1 MFFCETPP
9 PFHNFPVFCCFR
21 HCCITV
27 WIGGYLCWYLA
38 NAWVGSCRDPNGFTK
53 DAVHYHHD
61 DGGNDND
68 EMCNKGR
75 GKKNSSHGICPLLD
89 LKVNKPLLP
98 LSLPFSIFD
107 SKPSVKGGG
116 GHPETPTAEAIRLDD
131 KLNYSLYISS
141 ISYVCMFC
149 MIRGAVK

>member
-1 MFFCETPP
+1 MASLRMLFI
-9 PFHNFPVFCCFR
+9 
-21 HCCITV
+21 ITMMMV
-27 WIGGYLCWYLA
+27 AMTMMKCAIKEG
-38 NAWVGSCRDPNGFTK
+38 V
-53 DAVHYHHD
+53 
-61 DGGNDND
+61 
-68 EMCNKGR
+68 
-75 GKKNSSHGICPLLD
+75 KKNSSHGICPLLD

-116 GHPETPTAEAIRLDD
+116 GPPETPTAEAIRLDD

-149 MIRGAVK
+149 MIRAPNRGSVK